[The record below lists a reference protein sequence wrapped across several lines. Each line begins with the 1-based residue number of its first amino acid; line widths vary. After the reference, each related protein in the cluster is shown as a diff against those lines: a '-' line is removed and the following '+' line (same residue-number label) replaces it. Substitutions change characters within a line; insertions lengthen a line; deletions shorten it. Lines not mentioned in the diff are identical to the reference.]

1 MSGQGA
7 GVDLGNLNYTVQ
19 DPYNGT
25 IASGGDS
32 LLQNLN
38 VFYQVGNSARRHVR
52 VTVY

>member
-1 MSGQGA
+1 MSVNGA

-38 VFYQVGNSARRHVR
+38 VFYQVRNSLRRQVW
-52 VTVY
+52 VTLC

>member
-1 MSGQGA
+1 MSPEGA
-7 GVDLGNLNYTVQ
+7 GADLGNLNYTVQ

-38 VFYQVGNSARRHVR
+38 VFYQVRNGSQRQFR
-52 VTVY
+52 VTLY